1 MKIGTF
7 IERLK
12 LYTMSIIV
20 KRIYEPVASKDG
32 YRILVDR
39 LWPRGIKKEKA
50 EIDTWLKEVAPSTDL
65 RKWFHAGNG
74 SFADFKKKYLAEL
87 KENPALKDLKTLLKE
102 HKKVTLLYAAKDEEQ
117 NHAQILADLLGS

>member
-1 MKIGTF
+1 
-7 IERLK
+7 
-12 LYTMSIIV
+12 MSVVV
-20 KRIYEPVASKDG
+20 KRIYEPLASKDG

-65 RKWFHAGNG
+65 RKWFHAGKG
-74 SFADFKKKYLAEL
+74 TFAEFKKKYLAEL
-87 KENPALKDLKTLLKE
+87 KENPALKDLKSLLKE

-117 NHAQILADLLGS
+117 NHAHILADLLT

>member
-1 MKIGTF
+1 MTIV
-7 IERLK
+7 
-12 LYTMSIIV
+12 V

-65 RKWFHAGNG
+65 RKWFHAGKG
-74 SFADFKKKYLAEL
+74 TFAEFKKKYLAEL

-117 NHAQILADLLGS
+117 NHAHILADLLG